1 MIVKTYLTLLLLLAN
16 ALTPVFGQ
24 SPAGIALDEGAGR
37 HARLVAAAK
46 QEGSLL
52 LYTTIA
58 ATSMEKIAADF
69 ERKYG
74 VKVNSWRAGTNKVLQ
89 RVLTETKGNRFDV
102 DAIHFGSPEMEILHQ
117 EKLLREIKSVH
128 FKDLIP
134 NALPA
139 HKEWAATYV
148 NLFVQ
153 AYNTNKVKKDELPKA
168 YRDLLDPKW
177 KGRLGI
183 ESQDQEWF
191 FAVVTDMGEEKGLK
205 FFRDLVARNGLSVR
219 TGHSV
224 LTNLVVSGEVPL
236 ALTVHHYLPEQLKH
250 KGAPIDWFA
259 IEPAIGRANAIAVT
273 KKAPH
278 PHAAILFYEY
288 MISDGQKLLAEMDYV
303 PTNKKIPSP
312 VKNLPIKLL
321 DPSILVGENDKWT
334 KLYEDTIRGIK

>member
-1 MIVKTYLTLLLLLAN
+1 MIVKIALLLLLAGTF
-16 ALTPVFGQ
+16 TPVFGQ
-24 SPAGIALDEGAGR
+24 SLADIALYEGADR
-37 HARLVAAAK
+37 HQRLVAAAK
-46 QEGSLL
+46 KEGALL

-58 ATSMEKIAADF
+58 ATTMEKIAADF
-69 ERKYG
+69 ARKYG

-89 RVLTETKGNRFDV
+89 RVLTETKANRFDA

-117 EKLLREIKSVH
+117 EKLLQEIRSPY

-134 NALPA
+134 NAVPP

-153 AYNTNKVKKDELPKA
+153 AYNTDKVKKDELPKT
-168 YRDLLDPKW
+168 YQDLLDPKW

-191 FAVVTDMGEEKGLK
+191 YAVVTDMGEGKGLK
-205 FFRDLVARNGLSVR
+205 FFRHLVATNGLSVR

-278 PHAAILFYEY
+278 PHAAVLFYEY

-312 VKNLPIKLL
+312 VKNLQIKLL
-321 DPSILVGENDKWT
+321 DPSIVASENDKWT
-334 KLYEDTIRGIK
+334 KLYEDTIHGVQ

>member
-1 MIVKTYLTLLLLLAN
+1 MIVKIALLLLLAGTF
-16 ALTPVFGQ
+16 TPVFGQ
-24 SPAGIALDEGAGR
+24 SLAGIALYEGADR
-37 HARLVAAAK
+37 HQRLVAAAK
-46 QEGSLL
+46 KEGSLL

-58 ATSMEKIAADF
+58 ATTMEKIAADF
-69 ERKYG
+69 ARKYG
-74 VKVNSWRAGTNKVLQ
+74 VKVHSWRAGTNKVLQ
-89 RVLTETKGNRFDV
+89 RVLTETKANRFDA

-117 EKLLREIKSVH
+117 EKLLQEIKSPH

-134 NALPA
+134 NAVPP

-153 AYNTNKVKKDELPKA
+153 AYNTDKVKKDELPKT
-168 YRDLLDPKW
+168 YQDLLDPKW
-177 KGRLGI
+177 KDRLGI

-191 FAVVTDMGEEKGLK
+191 YAVVTDMGEGKGLK
-205 FFRDLVARNGLSVR
+205 FFRHLVATNGLSVR

-278 PHAAILFYEY
+278 PHAAVLFYEY

-303 PTNKKIPSP
+303 PTNKNIPSP
-312 VKNLPIKLL
+312 VKNLQIKLL
-321 DPSILVGENDKWT
+321 DPSIVASENDKWT
-334 KLYEDTIRGIK
+334 KLYEDTIRGVQ